1 MAKTRIAYV
10 VDPKSSKISM
20 AYIIDPS
27 SEPKKSAP
35 RASSPSSGSIW
46 MFPFTLIK
54 YLLILAV
61 VIWLVQIGLIIL
73 AVVVGLFVFVVI
85 TALLFALTKSVIN
98 RLR

>member
-1 MAKTRIAYV
+1 M
-10 VDPKSSKISM
+10 
-20 AYIIDPS
+20 
-27 SEPKKSAP
+27 
-35 RASSPSSGSIW
+35 
-46 MFPFTLIK
+46 
-54 YLLILAV
+54 